1 MKNSIIPK
9 PDLLELRDGV
19 FTLKEPCTIFYSG
32 NGAKEA
38 ALLLHEYLAPII
50 GVASAPAE
58 LQINDTTGIR
68 LISLDSSSNE
78 IFPSEEY
85 DLSVDEEGIVLKA
98 SSREGLLRGIQT
110 LRQLLPKE
118 IYTANCQLREIAMQ
132 CLHIHDMPA
141 MRWRGM
147 MLDVARHFFDK
158 HQVMHMIELF
168 AQHKFNIV
176 HLHLTDDQGWRVE
189 IRQFPKLT
197 QIGSIRK
204 QTIIGHE
211 SSRPRKY
218 DGIPYGGFFTQQELR
233 EIVAFA
239 DRRGITIVPEI
250 DMPGHQSAAICAY
263 PELGNSPLNHVEVR
277 QEWGISSHILSPR
290 ESSIGFAKSVLAE
303 IMEIF
308 PSKFIHIGGDEA
320 VKSEWEIS
328 PEAQYIMAKHN
339 CRNEKEL
346 QDFFIGS
353 ICSFIRE
360 NGRYMIGWEEI
371 LNSGLDRGAVL
382 ASGRGRGT
390 EKDALRQGTRVIM
403 ASRLFAYFDYY
414 QADPASEP
422 LAGGDVLPL
431 EKVYSFNAT
440 EGIEPCF
447 NSFVLGG
454 QAQLWSE
461 YIATLEHLEYMAFP
475 RACALAE
482 KLWTKPELCE
492 YGDFLERMNMHR
504 HRLDA
509 QNVNYRHF

>member
-9 PDLLELRDGV
+9 PNLLEQRDGV
-19 FTLKEPCTIFYSG
+19 FILKEPCPILYSG
-32 NGAKEA
+32 NGAREA
-38 ALLLHEYLAPII
+38 ATLLHEYLAP
-50 GVASAPAE
+50 VMSAVSAPVE
-58 LQINDTTGIR
+58 LQANEAKGIR
-68 LISLDSSSNE
+68 LISLDSSCSGT
-78 IFPSEEY
+78 FPSEEY
-85 DLSVDEEGIVLKA
+85 DLSVEEEGIALKA
-98 SSREGLLRGIQT
+98 DSREGLLRGIQT
-110 LRQLLPKE
+110 LRQLLPRE
-118 IYTANCQLREIAMQ
+118 NYAPDSQLREIAIQ

-158 HQVMHMIELF
+158 YQVMHMIELF

-189 IRQFPKLT
+189 IKQFPKLT
-197 QIGSIRK
+197 QIGSTRK

-211 SSRPRKY
+211 SDRPRKY
-218 DGIPYGGFFTQQELR
+218 DGIPYGGFFTQQDLR

-250 DMPGHQSAAICAY
+250 DMPGHQSAAICSY
-263 PELGNSPLNHVEVR
+263 PELGNFPLNHVEVR

-303 IMEIF
+303 IMDIF

-320 VKSEWEIS
+320 IKSEWEIS
-328 PEAQYIMAKHN
+328 PEVQYLMAKHN

-371 LNSGLDRGAVL
+371 LNSGLDRGAVI
-382 ASGRGRGT
+382 ASWRGRGT
-390 EKDALRQGTRVIM
+390 EKDALRQGNRVIM

-431 EKVYSFNAT
+431 EKVYSFNAV
-440 EGIEPCF
+440 EGIEPYSQ
-447 NSFVLGG
+447 SFVLGG

-492 YGDFLERMNMHR
+492 YRDFLERMNIHR
-504 HRLDA
+504 HRLNA
-509 QNVNYRHF
+509 QKVNYRPF